1 MWLTQNMFEIV
12 IVVCL
17 ADTAEIIS
25 GSRFG
30 DILKSHE
37 KYDFLLLFSILLHL
51 ALMIREQSWSL
62 DLIVVLSYFN
72 FVPLPQGG

>member
-30 DILKSHE
+30 DI
-37 KYDFLLLFSILLHL
+37 DFLLLFSILLHL